1 MPMTVI
7 QGKFRVIQ
15 TAPDGD
21 SIRFYANNPQLWKK
35 ISKSIRTNATG
46 GVQLRLDSIDTL
58 ETHFSPKGGSIGGM
72 QHQPLEY
79 AHEAAEELLKFLGFS
94 QVTRNSSEKITSAT
108 PDEVSGFI
116 LTRFADMYGR
126 GVAFAFK
133 GETKEEDGSDVLLDK
148 SLLPKS
154 ANYHLLNTGLAYPTF
169 YSKLY
174 PDVRSQLAQAAQAAR
189 SENKGLWKEDK
200 TNAGFVLESLKTI
213 TDEAVILPKLFRR
226 LLGYLAINDG
236 SVALD
241 GFKSYLESLNDKL
254 IILPDGHVTGFDYV
268 VNVEGQ
274 NLKLTQQP
282 ENLVF
287 IEK

>member
-7 QGKFRVIQ
+7 EGKFRVVQ

-21 SIRFYANNPQLWKK
+21 SIRFYANNLELWKK
-35 ISKSIRTNATG
+35 ISKSIRANSTG
-46 GVQLRLDSIDTL
+46 GVQLRLDSIDAL
-58 ETHFSPKGGSIGGM
+58 ETHFLPKGGSIGGV
-72 QHQPLEY
+72 QHQPLKY
-79 AHEAAEELLKFLGFS
+79 AHGAAEELLKFLGF
-94 QVTRNSSEKITSAT
+94 QKVTRSDSEKITSAT
-108 PDEVSGFI
+108 PEEVPGFI

-133 GETKEEDGSDVLLDK
+133 GETKQDGSDIFLDK
-148 SLLPKS
+148 SLLKKS
-154 ANYHLLNTGLAYPTF
+154 ANYHLLSTGLAYPTF

-174 PDVRSQLAQAAQAAR
+174 PDVRQELSAIAQTAR
-189 SENKGLWKEDK
+189 SGNKGLWKEDK
-200 TNAGFVLESLKTI
+200 TNAGFDLESLETI
-213 TDEAVILPKLFRR
+213 TDEVVILPKLFRR

-241 GFKSYLESLNDKL
+241 GLKSYLESSNDKL

-268 VNVEGQ
+268 VKVKGQ

>member
-7 QGKFRVIQ
+7 GGKFRVIQ

-21 SIRFYANNPQLWKK
+21 SIRFYANNPELWKK

-46 GVQLRLDSIDTL
+46 GVQLRLDSIDAL
-58 ETHFSPKGGSIGGM
+58 ETHFSPKGGSLGGV
-72 QHQPLEY
+72 QHQPLKY
-79 AHEAAEELLKFLGFS
+79 AREASNELLKFLGFS
-94 QVTRNSSEKITSAT
+94 KVTRGSSEKVTDAT
-108 PDEVSGFI
+108 PDEVPGFI

-133 GETKEEDGSDVLLDK
+133 GETNEVDGSDIFLDK
-148 SLLPKS
+148 SLLPQS
-154 ANYHLLNTGLAYPTF
+154 ANYHLLSTGLVYPTF

-174 PDVRSQLAQAAQAAR
+174 PDVREQLAGAAQTAR
-189 SENKGLWKEDK
+189 SEKKGLWNEDK
-200 TNAGFVLESLKTI
+200 TNAGFVLESLETI

-241 GFKSYLESLNDKL
+241 GFKSYLASLDDKL

-268 VNVEGQ
+268 VKVEGQ
-274 NLKLTQQP
+274 NLKLTQQS